1 MKTTKYFFMAALALM
16 TAACSNEDN
25 EIEQQPQMAR
35 GIPFTAII
43 SMGESAATRALEE
56 NSDGYIVGKWEKDDL
71 VALIYKVGENSY
83 KAEAKV
89 TSVSESDGKAT
100 LSGEL
105 RSDAVNGS
113 EVTIIYPATAADGAT
128 GNVKS
133 DVTILTTQDGTLT
146 GNENSLDKTCDVRT
160 GKGKL
165 SISGAD
171 GYKTATVNN
180 GTAGTYVQLT
190 NYFAILK
197 FSIQDIGE
205 NISAE
210 NFKATKFK
218 VTCPNP
224 LLCREFTPGAAT
236 GELYVALPNATVL
249 PVGAYWLNAT
259 IDNQAYVGK
268 AKVATQTN
276 LEKGKFYSTT
286 VQMATVGDV
295 VLSNGRFAA
304 EGTTTDAVAII
315 AYVGDGTDDDTYKHG
330 LALAMADETVAGNS
344 EPDEMTWSQAY
355 EVCRDKTPSVADTSG
370 WRLPSKTQW
379 ENMIAGTAALTKG
392 LESIMITPN
401 WYFWSFSKNDNLSGS
416 PSNYLDLDNNGSTP
430 IVKTWDN
437 AHNNLSARACIAF

>member
-35 GIPFTAII
+35 SIPFTAII
-43 SMGESAATRALEE
+43 SMGESAATRTLEE

-105 RSDAVNGS
+105 RSDAANGS
-113 EVTIIYPATAADGAT
+113 EVTIIYPASAADGTT
-128 GNVKS
+128 GNVNN
-133 DVTILTTQDGTLT
+133 TILTTQDGTLT

-197 FSIQDIGE
+197 FSIQDIRG

-236 GELYVALPNATVL
+236 GELYVALPNATEL
-249 PVGAYWLNAT
+249 LVGAYWLNAT
-259 IDNQAYVGK
+259 IGNQAYVGK

-304 EGTTTDAVAII
+304 KGTTTNAVATI
-315 AYVGDGTDDDTYKHG
+315 AYVVKTSAAADNNHG
-330 LALAMADETVAGNS
+330 LALALADENDGS
-344 EPDEMTWSQAY
+344 ELSWSDAISA
-355 EVCRDKTPSVADTSG
+355 CSSKNTSAAVVDAS
-370 WRLPSKTQW
+370 WMLPSKPQW
-379 ENMIAGTAALTKG
+379 SSIIGEASGQALTTLTNLLT
-392 LESIMITPN
+392 LEDTNDLILYWSSTEDPDYTTSAFAISFHNNN
-401 WYFWSFSKNDNLSGS
+401 WYSDPKPAGS
-416 PSNYLDLDNNGSTP
+416 MNPYKR
-430 IVKTWDN
+430 VC
-437 AHNNLSARACIAF
+437 RAGLAF